1 VKANEL
7 PSASLAFRLRSG
19 VMLVIL
25 AAATNHA
32 GLSQSAQSAQP
43 EIVANASNKTAPFTN
58 PSPGSR
64 PAVPGL
70 YQPDAETRVRIAD
83 AYSRQPLG
91 FEANRGQTDADVQF
105 VSRGAGYTLFLTTDE
120 AVLALRQPS
129 PQPNEPKPATLLRMK
144 LVDSNPAPRISQG
157 DELPEKS
164 NYITGTDRR
173 NWHTEIP
180 RYAKIKYSDVYPGVD
195 LVYYGNQRQLEY
207 DFIVAPGADPESI
220 ELAFEGARSIHVAEA
235 GDLLLDM
242 GDSEVR
248 LKAPLIYQE
257 TDGRRVE
264 IPGGYRKSGSDRIA
278 FDLGPYD
285 STKSLVVDP
294 ILVYSTYL
302 GGSSEDFALG
312 IATDYSG
319 APYVTGHARSIDF
332 PTSGARQP
340 ACATSAAYGCE
351 DAFITK
357 LGVYSTYFGGTA
369 GDMATGIAV
378 RPDTGEVYVAGW
390 TRSPD
395 FPTANA
401 IDAVFGDDPSRERA
415 FAAKLSSDGSELLYS
430 TFLGGNESSVHALAI
445 AVDSS
450 GAAYVTGSSRDWIN
464 GPSDVFVSKLAPD
477 GNALEYAIRFG
488 GWDNDVAYGI
498 AVNAQGYATVAGATD
513 SHDFPQFGS
522 PRPVSGGFAAK
533 LLPDGSGFVYSTY
546 LFGIGTGIAIAEPYT
561 YVTGVMPGRQYDPSS
576 PGGPGGGPTDA
587 FVQVLGFGGQPGNLT
602 HLGGT
607 GEDRGS
613 TIGVDFAGNIWVTGV
628 TASTDFPL
636 VNPLQGQVHGLDTF
650 VVRLNPN
657 LEPVFSTYLGGSG
670 NEQRVG
676 DSADVPWPP
685 GPALAVDRFGPMTH
699 QLGPPGVSLAYVA
712 GFTDSTDFPTAGLL
726 PAMQPTANGPV
737 NSFVA
742 WIVDEGI
749 PTKPDL
755 VVTELTGPAGGIPP
769 EVELGAVLYYLFEVT
784 NKGPARAKDVTFL
797 DKLPPGAL
805 VGTVEVLTPPSTTPY
820 PRTCEQAGAWVAC
833 RLWAL
838 SEGES
843 VFVRIDVKPTTVGAQ
858 INTAAVEDE
867 GVCPP
872 ATCISNAFLNWFFGV
887 TQDLVWGEDA
897 GRDKDIRD
905 NSVTTTTVVTPGSTD
920 LAVTGSALPAVVM
933 LDGIITYTLNVKNLG
948 PAATAATLRD
958 TLPTGT
964 TLISVTQTGSVGS
977 CTGTTAITCEW
988 PSLSVAAQVTLVVRA
1003 TAAGT
1008 LTNIAVVSGASPDPN
1023 SVNNAVTLVTRV
1035 NRAPIANAGPDQ
1047 VASAGG
1053 TCRAIVTLN
1062 GTGSSDPDGDTLT
1075 YTWTIDNQLPP
1086 PITFSPVDPSTGMVT
1101 GPTITGPVPPG
1112 VHTVM
1117 LTVTDGFGAASSD
1130 TVVVTVR
1137 DETAPTFSG
1146 VPAPVIVE
1154 QSSPAGATVTMTMP
1168 IGLDNCT
1175 GSVAVSSNA
1184 PALFPPGATTV
1195 TFTAVDAAG
1204 NSATATT
1211 RVTVV
1216 DTVPPTLAIA
1226 SPQARAYLHS
1236 DVVTMSFSAT
1246 DAGSGLAAGMPTAA
1260 LDGVAVANRQNISML
1275 TLTLGTHSFVLTGA
1289 DVAGNSRSQNITFT
1303 VVATIDSTI
1312 ASVNMFAGQRKI
1324 DDSNTV
1330 KTLLA
1335 KLNDAK
1341 QAAQKGNR
1349 TAAINKLLEFI
1360 DLVRAQSGRHIAP
1373 DVAQILVADAQYVI
1387 GTL

>member
-1 VKANEL
+1 
-7 PSASLAFRLRSG
+7 
-19 VMLVIL
+19 MLVVL
-25 AAATNHA
+25 AAATGHT
-32 GLSQSAQSAQP
+32 GHSQTAQGAQP
-43 EIVANASNKTAPFTN
+43 VFANASNKTAPFTN
-58 PSPGSR
+58 PSLGSR
-64 PAVPGL
+64 SAVPGL
-70 YQPDAETRVRIAD
+70 YQPDAETRVRIAE
-83 AYSRQPLG
+83 AYRRQPLG

-105 VSRGAGYTLFLTTDE
+105 VSRGAGYTLFLTADE
-120 AVLALRQPS
+120 AVVALRKPS
-129 PQPNEPKPATLLRMK
+129 PQSNEPTPSTLLRMK
-144 LVDSNPAPRISQG
+144 LVDSNPAPHISQG

-164 NYITGTDRR
+164 NYIIGSDRG
-173 NWHTEIP
+173 NWLTEIP
-180 RYAKIKYSDVYPGVD
+180 RYAKVKYTDVYPGVD

-220 ELAFEGARSIHVAEA
+220 ELAFEGAQDIHVDEV
-235 GDLLLDM
+235 GDLVLDM

-248 LKAPLIYQE
+248 LKTPLMYQE
-257 TDGRRVE
+257 TDGHRVE

-278 FDLGPYD
+278 FNLGPYD

-319 APYVTGHARSIDF
+319 APYITGDARSIDF
-332 PTSGARQP
+332 PTSGAQQP
-340 ACATSAAYGCE
+340 ACATSAASGCE
-351 DAFITK
+351 DAFVTK
-357 LGVYSTYFGGTA
+357 LGVYSTYFGGTS

-378 RPDTGEVYVAGW
+378 RPDTGEVYVTGW

-430 TFLGGNESSVHALAI
+430 TYLGGNESSVQAMAV

-450 GAAYVTGSSRDWIN
+450 GAAYVTGSTRDWVN

-477 GNALEYAIRFG
+477 GHALEYAIRFG

-498 AVNAQGYATVAGATD
+498 VVDAQGYATVAGATD

-533 LLPDGSGFVYSTY
+533 LVPDGSGFVYSTY

-587 FVQVLGFGGQPGNLT
+587 FVEVLGFGGQPHNLT

-670 NEQRVG
+670 NEQVIG
-676 DSADVPWPP
+676 DTANMPWPP
-685 GPALAVDRFGPMTH
+685 GPALAVDRFGPLTY
-699 QLGPPGVSLAYVA
+699 QFGPPPSVSLAYIA
-712 GFTDSTDFPTAGLL
+712 GFTDSIDFPTAGLL
-726 PAMQPTANGPV
+726 PAMQPTTNGPV

-755 VVTELTGPAGGIPP
+755 AVTELSTTVGGLPP
-769 EVELGAVLYYLFEVT
+769 EIEPGVTMPYLFEVT
-784 NKGPARAKDVTFL
+784 NKGPARAKNVTFL

-805 VGTVEVLTPPSTTPY
+805 VGTVEVLTPPSMTPY
-820 PRTCEQAGAWVAC
+820 PRTCEHAGTWVAC
-833 RLWAL
+833 RLWTL

-843 VFVRIDVKPTTVGAQ
+843 VFVRIDVMPTTVGAQ

-872 ATCISNAFLNWFFGV
+872 ATCVSNAFLNWFSGV
-887 TQDLVWGEDA
+887 TQDLVWGQDA

-905 NSVTTTTVVTPGSTD
+905 NSVTTTTVVTPRSTD
-920 LAVTGSALPAVVM
+920 LAVTGSALPDVVT

-948 PAATAATLRD
+948 PAATAATLSD
-958 TLPTGT
+958 TLPPGT
-964 TLISVTQTGSVGS
+964 TLISATQTGSVGS
-977 CTGTTAITCEW
+977 CTGTNAITCEW

-1003 TAAGT
+1003 TVPGT

-1035 NRAPIANAGPDQ
+1035 NRPPIANAGPDQ
-1047 VASAGG
+1047 VGSAGA

-1086 PITFSPVDPSTGMVT
+1086 PPPIPFSPVDPSTGMAT

-1112 VHTVM
+1112 VHTIT
-1117 LTVTDGFGAASSD
+1117 LTVTDGFGGASSD

-1137 DETAPTFSG
+1137 DATAPTFSG

-1154 QSSPAGATVTMTMP
+1154 QSSPSGATVTMTMP

-1175 GSVAVSSNA
+1175 ASVAVSSNA

-1195 TFTAVDAAG
+1195 AFTAVDAAG

-1216 DTVPPTLAIA
+1216 DTVSPTLAIA

-1236 DVVTMSFSAT
+1236 NVLTTSFSAI
-1246 DAGSGLAAGMPTAA
+1246 DGGSGLAAGMPTAA
-1260 LDGVAVANRQNISML
+1260 LDGVAVANGGNISML
-1275 TLTLGTHSFVLTGA
+1275 TLTLGTHSFVLMAT
-1289 DVAGNSRSQNITFT
+1289 DVAGNSRSQSLTFT
-1303 VVATIDSTI
+1303 VVATIDSLI
-1312 ASVNMFAGQRKI
+1312 ASVDVFAGQNKI

-1330 KTLLA
+1330 KSLQS

-1341 QAAQKGNR
+1341 QAAQRGNR
-1349 TAAINKLLEFI
+1349 TAAINKLQDFI
-1360 DLVRAQSGRHIAP
+1360 GLVQAQSGKHVTA
-1373 DVAQILVADAQYVI
+1373 DVGQILVADAQYVI